1 MAALAAYAD
10 EPESW
15 DDEADLELPSGSL
28 LQPHLVDPSLSLSP
42 PSEPD
47 SPHADPES
55 SWIENVQDD
64 EDVPRTRDEENESSV
79 DSSRTTSTT
88 DTLKGL
94 MAGLSLEAEATLSL
108 DSLARD
114 SSPPAPPPLTLD
126 DQGLST
132 PRMSKTT
139 TMRGSSPLS
148 LILSSTRAGP
158 GKVHH
163 LGSTPHGKAQPVDDG
178 DWDQDLEGL
187 DALQLGA
194 PGPTP
199 DGGLRVVAKKG
210 SFASHISFG
219 DDDAEGDD
227 ADAGGSAHLPQVA
240 RKRIS
245 IASFTDT
252 EDTGEDG
259 FELPDTLSVVQL
271 APSLASRASITS
283 LKSDLSVADSPG
295 DSLRPS
301 AVDAAPPRTP
311 VTASLAVPGSTS
323 AYTSASSAPSTPGP
337 LTPSRSSD
345 DDAPSSALD
354 EDDDAD
360 FFDELVLPSYFL
372 GGAKR
377 PSTPPTSEGEPDS
390 DARADKVDLQSILR
404 AKLEERGGRGLLF
417 HGTSTGTTATPS
429 SPQEQERLER
439 HREPEEQDGAD
450 LARELRRRSISGPAA
465 DTAPPHEAPR
475 AAELDDDAWSA
486 HEMRERMRTISGAR
500 AREAQLA
507 KEAREAQ
514 RAQGSRI
521 GMLRRTASDGKV
533 PPLPLRRGT
542 GTMPPPPSRSATTGQ
557 LPRSGG
563 AGAVRSG
570 IPQPIRP
577 SSAHAHERPPSAAS
591 SHSTESN
598 PTRRR
603 GPPPAPSTASRDRVR
618 TRSTTLRTVPSM
630 TGLRSSDSSKTRPQ
644 KLDLP
649 PPPAASSTSK
659 QSLSPVPMTPSTPS
673 SAARPALRTKRSQQ
687 HLSATA
693 TASPGRTLERK
704 RSLQNL
710 SFLASP
716 TPGVHQTSSTT
727 RPRSRQNSL
736 RSPSPAGG
744 SLPSFAAPTAASS
757 SRVRE
762 RVQSN
767 PAPLIRTSPSNTSLS
782 SLAARPPA
790 TPSGA
795 PSVSERLLRSTFAS
809 ASKTRSLPRPS
820 SPNKPSLSPS
830 PRLPGSAFFTGIR
843 LPSAALTLSRPLH
856 NGGARLP
863 PREYGDGTEL
873 DGFDDLPV
881 SKERERERVVV
892 ASRKSSGASTATLRS
907 GGGGSW
913 GRKEG
918 SKFASAVG
926 AAAARADP
934 RGRTLQGRK
943 EASAMAA
950 GDKKEKRTGDPEKK
964 KVKKRREP
972 HLIRHLG
979 GASAIKVQGEM
990 TYNPILQRWEGNEG
1004 ILRDFD
1010 KALATSTRPALISPF
1025 SSILVSPNRGSFG
1038 QAVPASASN
1047 TGNPKVILPPGDAPH
1062 VSRATAKV
1070 VGDMVFD
1077 PSTCS
1082 WHAVGGVEAEE
1093 ELELDWGA
1101 TTSGGEVAD
1110 DEDPAGATSELDG
1123 WELGERQRM
1132 LQHRA
1137 SFVLEEGSE
1146 EDESVVSPSAAGSGE
1161 GEAKRRARGTKRQ
1174 IWRES
1179 KEAEERS
1186 REELREWLVEEPEAG
1201 DGRKW
1206 LWELRALVLGL
1217 Q

>member
-28 LQPHLVDPSLSLSP
+28 LHSHLVDPSLSLSP

-47 SPHADPES
+47 SPRADPDA
-55 SWIENVQDD
+55 SWFEHVQDD

-88 DTLKGL
+88 GTLKGL

-108 DSLARD
+108 DPLAPD

-132 PRMSKTT
+132 PRVSKTT

-158 GKVHH
+158 GKVQH

-219 DDDAEGDD
+219 DDDDEGDD
-227 ADAGGSAHLPQVA
+227 AHAGGSAHLPQVA

-252 EDTGEDG
+252 EDTGEDD

-283 LKSDLSVADSPG
+283 LKSDLSAADSPG
-295 DSLRPS
+295 DMLRPS

-311 VTASLAVPGSTS
+311 FTTSLAVPGSTS

-345 DDAPSSALD
+345 DEAPSSALD

-360 FFDELVLPSYFL
+360 FFDKLVLPSYFL

-417 HGTSTGTTATPS
+417 HGASAGASATPS

-465 DTAPPHEAPR
+465 DMAPPHEAPR
-475 AAELDDDAWSA
+475 AAEPDDDAWSA

-533 PPLPLRRGT
+533 PPLPLRSGT
-542 GTMPPPPSRSATTGQ
+542 GTMPPPPSRSATTGH

-563 AGAVRSG
+563 SGAVRSG
-570 IPQPIRP
+570 IPQPVRP
-577 SSAHAHERPPSAAS
+577 SSAHARERPPSAAS

-630 TGLRSSDSSKTRPQ
+630 TGLRSGTDSSKTRPQ

-693 TASPGRTLERK
+693 AASPGRTLERK

-710 SFLASP
+710 STLASP
-716 TPGVHQTSSTT
+716 TPGGHQPSSTT
-727 RPRSRQNSL
+727 RPRSRQNS
-736 RSPSPAGG
+736 
-744 SLPSFAAPTAASS
+744 
-757 SRVRE
+757 
-762 RVQSN
+762 
-767 PAPLIRTSPSNTSLS
+767 
-782 SLAARPPA
+782 
-790 TPSGA
+790 
-795 PSVSERLLRSTFAS
+795 
-809 ASKTRSLPRPS
+809 
-820 SPNKPSLSPS
+820 
-830 PRLPGSAFFTGIR
+830 
-843 LPSAALTLSRPLH
+843 
-856 NGGARLP
+856 GGARLP

-918 SKFASAVG
+918 SKLASAVG
-926 AAAARADP
+926 AAAARAEP

-990 TYNPILQRWEGNEG
+990 TYNPVLQRWEGNEG

-1038 QAVPASASN
+1038 QAVPASAST
-1047 TGNPKVILPPGDAPH
+1047 TGNPKVVIPPGAAPH

-1132 LQHRA
+1132 LKHRA

-1146 EDESVVSPSAAGSGE
+1146 EDESVVSSSAPGSGE
-1161 GEAKRRARGTKRQ
+1161 GEAKRRARSTKRQ